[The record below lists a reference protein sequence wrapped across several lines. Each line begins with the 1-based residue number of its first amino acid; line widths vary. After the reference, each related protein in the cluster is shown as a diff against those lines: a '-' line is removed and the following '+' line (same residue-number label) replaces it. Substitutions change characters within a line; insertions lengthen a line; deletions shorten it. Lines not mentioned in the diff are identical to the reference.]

1 MSKKRVTAGVI
12 ASVLLFGAAYLWLGS
27 STPQGQDPLSRLA
40 PSSFARFEESFDK
53 SSEGPRL
60 VLLLSPT

>member
-1 MSKKRVTAGVI
+1 VSKRHIITGATAAI
-12 ASVLLFGAAYLWLGS
+12 LLFGAAYLWLGS
-27 STPQGQDPLSRLA
+27 STPPGQDPLSTLT

-53 SSEGPRL
+53 PSEGSRL